1 MATEELKPPAGQEAT
16 FEVERLDWSS
26 GRLEVTGR
34 WFGIRGRRFIRPVL
48 ELEAGGRRHRLL
60 ATLEHKPWTAA
71 EGEEWLAA
79 FPWEGDPVDPTA
91 AELAVGPDLTIELI
105 SPARDEDSDG
115 DRAATGGSSRSG
127 RRRAPTRPPEQVE
140 RELAEAWGQAE
151 RWREELDRAR
161 AVHAAEAEELRERL
175 AAERGESGRRLDELR
190 RERDAAVAAARDAN
204 RALDESLRAR
214 ARLERQRD
222 DAARAADR
230 ARRERDEWRSRAQ
243 AIAAERDA
251 AQTERDT
258 ARGEGEIARAE
269 RDAALGQRD
278 APLTAPGRTGSPP
291 ARTGTSPETPAAA
304 DARAADAARALPQS
318 PRPRRTV
325 RIGGPEAGGPV
336 GGRIGGTDAGESAG
350 DAAALAFAPTRS
362 RSALRVWAP
371 RVAAIL
377 ALIVLVAVVAGL
389 VAWAT

>member
-127 RRRAPTRPPEQVE
+127 RARCRTRSIRFRSQF
-140 RELAEAWGQAE
+140 RT
-151 RWREELDRAR
+151 RTIR
-161 AVHAAEAEELRERL
+161 LRP
-175 AAERGESGRRLDELR
+175 
-190 RERDAAVAAARDAN
+190 
-204 RALDESLRAR
+204 
-214 ARLERQRD
+214 
-222 DAARAADR
+222 
-230 ARRERDEWRSRAQ
+230 RSR
-243 AIAAERDA
+243 
-251 AQTERDT
+251 
-258 ARGEGEIARAE
+258 
-269 RDAALGQRD
+269 
-278 APLTAPGRTGSPP
+278 
-291 ARTGTSPETPAAA
+291 
-304 DARAADAARALPQS
+304 
-318 PRPRRTV
+318 
-325 RIGGPEAGGPV
+325 
-336 GGRIGGTDAGESAG
+336 
-350 DAAALAFAPTRS
+350 TRS
-362 RSALRVWAP
+362 NRFRPLFSR
-371 RVAAIL
+371 RQ
-377 ALIVLVAVVAGL
+377 
-389 VAWAT
+389 TR